1 MMPKP
6 PALYINSHKFTHAYM
21 LMAPTTET
29 HIFQVQVQ
37 SQQAHIEAFR
47 VKWPVV
53 VAAASE
59 KHIVFIATVKRVL
72 VVVSID

>member
-37 SQQAHIEAFR
+37 SQQAHIE
-47 VKWPVV
+47 
-53 VAAASE
+53 
-59 KHIVFIATVKRVL
+59 VL
-72 VVVSID
+72 ELNGQLWLLLQVRNISFSLPLFKECWL

>member
-1 MMPKP
+1 
-6 PALYINSHKFTHAYM
+6 M

-37 SQQAHIEAFR
+37 SQQAHIEVFR